1 MKKVVSSLVMV
12 SCSLSTLNAGANWEK
27 VLDFGPIRDVSI
39 ALYDI
44 DNDGKDE
51 IFIGTSKGLDANLN
65 EIRPAGLICLE
76 DDGTVKWTRSFPA
89 MDSVDPQTG
98 IQYNTT
104 SVSTTP
110 FFSNIS
116 GDSNME
122 ILIGVGGDAIGEA
135 AGVVGQPGDKGG
147 IYALDS
153 HGNILWFHQSLDT
166 IGGSANVGDGRPDG
180 VYGSPIVYDLDKD
193 GSREVI
199 YNGWDQYTWILDAKS
214 GQEKLKVHLLDT
226 LWSTPKIA
234 DVNNDKQVEILITGD
249 ITANANAQTQTGGI
263 FHILSP
269 NGEQNIAGFDQP
281 IGNPIYPTLKGK
293 WEEQPLWS
301 SPIAYDIDGDGF
313 LEIAYG
319 TGNYFTDGRG
329 EYIKVWNHD
338 GSEKFTLHT
347 QGRTFAT
354 PLFADINNDGAMEIV
369 AGTLDGYIYAW
380 DRNGQQIFATS
391 ITANPIFNAP
401 IAVDINNDG
410 NLEIIYVDG
419 AQITILNASG
429 QRVNNDL
436 DYVVEF
442 YKGSPA
448 VKDIDNDGTLDL
460 ISGGTTYAKD
470 QAVVRKWNLSG
481 SSTDAKVGRNQYI
494 GSNKNL
500 QDFTKRFYKE
510 ILNRDAE
517 AAGLNYW
524 TDELTTGILAGAD
537 LAVSFI
543 DSQEF
548 QDRNLNNDQYLT
560 VLYRAFF
567 NRESD
572 ASGYNEWLSQLNNGT
587 SRADILHGFL
597 YSDEFSNLCRSYN
610 IRATK

>member
-1 MKKVVSSLVMV
+1 MKKIISSMLLV
-12 SCSLSTLNAGANWEK
+12 SCGLSLLNAGSNWEK
-27 VLDFGPIRDVSI
+27 VLDFGPIRDASI

-65 EIRPAGLICLE
+65 EVRAAALICLE
-76 DDGTVKWTRSFPA
+76 DDGSIKWTRTFPA
-89 MDSVDPQTG
+89 MDSVDIQTG
-98 IQYNTT
+98 IKYNTT
-104 SVSTTP
+104 SVTTAP

-116 GDSNME
+116 GDSGIE
-122 ILIGVGGDAIGEA
+122 ILIGVGGETIGEA
-135 AGVVGQPGDKGG
+135 PGVVGQPGDKGG

-153 HGNILWFHQSLDT
+153 NGNILWFHQSLDT

-193 GSREVI
+193 GTREVI
-199 YNGWDQYTWILDAKS
+199 YNGWDQYTWILDARS
-214 GQEKLKVHLLDT
+214 GQEKLKVHMLDT

-234 DVNNDKQVEILITGD
+234 DVNNDNQVEILVTGD
-249 ITANANAQTQTGGI
+249 ITANAHAQTETGGI

-269 NGEQNIAGFDQP
+269 NGEQNIAGFDQS
-281 IGNPIYPTLKGK
+281 IGNPLYLTLKGK

-319 TGNYFTDGRG
+319 TGNYFADGRG

-369 AGTLDGYIYAW
+369 AATLDGYIYAW
-380 DRNGQQIFATS
+380 DSNGQQIFATS

-410 NLEIIYVDG
+410 KLEIIYVDG

-436 DYVVEF
+436 DYIVQF
-442 YKGSPA
+442 YKGAPA
-448 VKDIDNDGTLDL
+448 VKDIDSDGTLDL
-460 ISGGTTYAKD
+460 VSGGTTYAKD
-470 QAVVRKWNLSG
+470 QAVVRKWNLNG
-481 SSTDAKVGRNQYI
+481 SSADAKVGRSQYI

-500 QDFTKRFYKE
+500 QDFTKRFYNK

-524 TDELTTGILAGAD
+524 TDELTTGILAGSD

-543 DSQEF
+543 DSEEF
-548 QDRNLNNDQYLT
+548 QDRNLDNDQYLT
-560 VLYRAFF
+560 VLYGAFF
-567 NRESD
+567 NREPD
-572 ASGYNEWLSQLNNGT
+572 TSGYNDWLSQLNSGT
-587 SRADILHGFL
+587 SRSDVLHGFL
-597 YSDEFSNLCRSYN
+597 YSDEFSNLCRAYN
-610 IRATK
+610 IRPTK